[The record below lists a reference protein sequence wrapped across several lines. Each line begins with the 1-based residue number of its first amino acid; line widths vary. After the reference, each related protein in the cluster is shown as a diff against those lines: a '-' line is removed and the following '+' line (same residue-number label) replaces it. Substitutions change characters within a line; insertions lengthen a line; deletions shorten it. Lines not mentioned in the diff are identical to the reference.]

1 MSDNRSIEELR
12 EELALRKAVN
22 AEYDRLA
29 ANEAKSKQAGDLDED
44 HPYKKAVDLMESAFK
59 ARGKEYGHKTYDELC
74 EDAAARS
81 RMRTMTM
88 TL

>member
-1 MSDNRSIEELR
+1 MSDDRSIEELR
-12 EELALRKAVN
+12 EELALRRALN
-22 AEYDRLA
+22 AEYDQLA
-29 ANEAKSKQAGDLDED
+29 AKSKQSGDLGED
-44 HPYKKAVDLMESAFK
+44 HSVRKAVDLMEQAFK
-59 ARGKEYGHKTYDELC
+59 AHGKEYGHKSYDQLC